1 MEREETNL
9 RPKAK
14 SDKWDIFSDTNP
26 YQNMTESQRMV
37 FDHAEEN
44 GMRGAKRYTKEDIA
58 KWQEK
63 RANMTEEE
71 IAAME
76 AEIERKGTKMGKG
89 FLIGVAV
96 LFVLAIIGCIVA
108 VQHPE
113 LTDLAH
119 WNR

>member
-1 MEREETNL
+1 MTDRD
-9 RPKAK
+9 RG
-14 SDKWDIFSDTNP
+14 P
-26 YQNMTESQRMV
+26 YQNMSDSQKAFFDYTEEAGMYGGKRKAK
-37 FDHAEEN
+37 AEAEAW
-44 GMRGAKRYTKEDIA
+44 R
-58 KWQEK
+58 QK

-76 AEIERKGTKMGKG
+76 AEAEVKGTKMGKG

-96 LFVLAIIGCIVA
+96 LFVLAIIGCVVA
-108 VQHPE
+108 VKYPE